1 MKHSVQTWLLA
12 AGLLAAPLA
21 QAQKKAAPAAATP
34 AAASATAPA
43 FPYPMQQKQLAN
55 GMNVVTVPF
64 DSPGLASVFLVV
76 RAGSRDEVEPGHT
89 GFAHFFEH
97 VMFRG
102 TEKYSKEQYD
112 QVLKSVGASANA
124 NTSLDRTVY
133 HMTGNAT
140 MLEKMLEVEADRFQH
155 LKYAEHDFKAEAGAV
170 KGEYTKNSASLYTQ
184 LNEKVADAAFDKHT
198 YEHTT
203 MGFFKDVVDMPNQY
217 QYSLQFFDRF
227 YRPEYTTLLVVGD
240 VKPEQVNQL
249 ADKYF
254 SMWKRGSYQPA
265 ITQEPEQTAPRYVH
279 IQNANFPPLVSLS
292 YRGPAFND
300 QSKDLPA
307 LDILTTM
314 LFSDNSPLYQK
325 LVVKEQKVRFVGG
338 SPNYT
343 RDPYLTSIRA
353 SVVKPADMAYVK
365 DEITKALEDLKTKP
379 VDAKR
384 LADTKSALKYSFLM
398 GLDSPDQIA
407 NGLAEFIWLTGNP
420 QSLNNFYAL
429 YDQVTPADI
438 QAAAKKYFVPEHLTV
453 GTIGPNATGGVQ

>member
-1 MKHSVQTWLLA
+1 MKHLVQTWMLA

-21 QAQKKAAPAAATP
+21 QAQKKATTAPAAAP
-34 AAASATAPA
+34 AQA
-43 FPYPMQQKQLAN
+43 FPYPIQQKQLAN
-55 GMNVVTVPF
+55 GLNVVTVPF
-64 DSPGLASVFLVV
+64 DSPGLASFFLVV

-102 TEKYSKEQYD
+102 TDKYSKDQYNE
-112 QVLKSVGASANA
+112 VLKSLGASANA

-140 MLEKMLEVEADRFQH
+140 MLEKMFEVEADRFQH
-155 LKYAEHDFKAEAGAV
+155 LKYPEHDFKAEAGAV

-240 VKPEQVNQL
+240 VKAEQVNQL

-254 SMWKRGSYQPA
+254 SMWKRGSYQPT
-265 ITQEPEQTAPRYVH
+265 ITPEPEQTAPRYVH
-279 IQNANFPPLVSLS
+279 IQNPNFPPLVSLS
-292 YRGPAFND
+292 YRAPAFTD
-300 QSKDLPA
+300 KSKDLPA
-307 LDILTTM
+307 LDILSTL

-338 SPNYT
+338 APSYT
-343 RDPYLTSIRA
+343 RDPYLLSIRA

-365 DEITKALEDLKTKP
+365 DEITKALDELKTKP

-384 LADTKSALKYSFLM
+384 LADTKSALKYNFLM

-407 NGLAEFIWLTGNP
+407 QELSQFIWLTGDA
-420 QSLNNFYAL
+420 QSLNRFYAL

-438 QAAAKKYFVPEHLTV
+438 QAAAQKYFVPEHLTV
-453 GTIGPNATGGVQ
+453 GTIGPNTTGGVQ